1 LRKDGCRLIFAVF
14 QNVKNCRGSNDRLKF
29 TRMAIVEQI
38 LSRYSKVGR
47 KLMEKVRCTR
57 IFRHACHVHE
67 TVAEFSRLIGHFFLI
82 DYKMRCAVLKC
93 NVDEQVV
100 LVEVFD

>member
-1 LRKDGCRLIFAVF
+1 
-14 QNVKNCRGSNDRLKF
+14 
-29 TRMAIVEQI
+29 
-38 LSRYSKVGR
+38 
-47 KLMEKVRCTR
+47 MEKVRCTR